1 MGLAAD
7 HAALIAELQDVK
19 AANVRLQTLADQ
31 HSRLQATLAA
41 AGVNEMVDAAQRLEA
56 YEAGVRAAIE
66 VAEQASREVIVR
78 IDAEA
83 DLLRQELLEI
93 DAAGEMRKIEIAH
106 EERRLHEEMASL
118 ESVVVNL
125 RDTVVLQDAGLFDF
139 EHAAENSL
147 ELKSKLDALRG
158 QIKSEVRSKEAIS
171 FDPTS
176 FSFNNSKTEGA
187 KFVKEFATLMLR
199 AYNSEAENC
208 VKSVRAGNLT
218 AAQARLDR
226 ARSTISKLGQRMQ
239 IEVGTRYH
247 GMRMEE
253 LQLAARY
260 QIAVQAR
267 KEAEREERAR
277 LREEEKV
284 LRELEA
290 ARAKL
295 DKERAQYAKAL
306 EQLALQP
313 GADLSEL
320 ENRLAQIDL
329 DIANVEFRRANTR
342 AGHVYII
349 SNVGAFGERMVKIGM
364 TRRQEPDDRVKELG
378 DASVPFAFDKHAL
391 IFSKDAV
398 GLEAAL
404 HREFAHVRVNRINL
418 RREFFYATPIE
429 VRDALVRHDGHLLD
443 FVEYPE
449 AEEFRL
455 SQAIFEQESRVLSA
469 VA

>member
-1 MGLAAD
+1 L
-7 HAALIAELQDVK
+7 
-19 AANVRLQTLADQ
+19 
-31 HSRLQATLAA
+31 
-41 AGVNEMVDAAQRLEA
+41 
-56 YEAGVRAAIE
+56 
-66 VAEQASREVIVR
+66 RE
-78 IDAEA
+78 
-83 DLLRQELLEI
+83 
-93 DAAGEMRKIEIAH
+93 
-106 EERRLHEEMASL
+106 
-118 ESVVVNL
+118 
-125 RDTVVLQDAGLFDF
+125 
-139 EHAAENSL
+139 
-147 ELKSKLDALRG
+147 
-158 QIKSEVRSKEAIS
+158 QIKAEVRSKDAIT

-176 FSFNNSKTEGA
+176 FTFNNSSAEGA

-208 VKSVRAGNLT
+208 VKSVRAGNLS
-218 AAQARLDR
+218 AAEARLDR
-226 ARSTISKLGQRMQ
+226 ARETISKLGKRMNIQ
-239 IEVGTRYH
+239 VGPRYH
-247 GMRMEE
+247 RLRRDE
-253 LQLAARY
+253 LRLAARY

-267 KEAEREERAR
+267 REAEREERAR

-284 LRELEA
+284 LREIEA

-295 DKERAQYAKAL
+295 DKERAQYLKAL
-306 EQLALQP
+306 EQLSLQP
-313 GADLSEL
+313 GADTSEL
-320 ENRLAQIDL
+320 VNRLAQIDL
-329 DIANVEFRRANTR
+329 DIENVEFRRANTR

-364 TRRQEPDDRVKELG
+364 TRRQEPMDRVKELG

-404 HREFAHVRVNRINL
+404 HNEFAHVRVNRVNL
-418 RREFFYATPIE
+418 RREFFYATPVE

-455 SQAIFEQESRVLSA
+455 SQAIFDQERPRLTA